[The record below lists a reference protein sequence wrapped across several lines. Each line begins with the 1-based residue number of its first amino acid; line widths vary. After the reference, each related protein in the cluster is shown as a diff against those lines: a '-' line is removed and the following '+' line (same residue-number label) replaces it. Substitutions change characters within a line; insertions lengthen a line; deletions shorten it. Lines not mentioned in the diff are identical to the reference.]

1 MASDT
6 RDKCN
11 YQKHDDQAGGAR
23 GACDDEVRGRHG
35 AREDRTNVRKIGG
48 GDHYFFTP
56 THVPYACVIDFVLAP
71 RKNMTHSTLFDIRTF
86 RDGDA

>member
-1 MASDT
+1 MLLLSVIIKSMNDGRA
-6 RDKCN
+6 
-11 YQKHDDQAGGAR
+11 
-23 GACDDEVRGRHG
+23 VRYGDGVGQGR
-35 AREDRTNVRKIGG
+35 DRTNVRKIGG